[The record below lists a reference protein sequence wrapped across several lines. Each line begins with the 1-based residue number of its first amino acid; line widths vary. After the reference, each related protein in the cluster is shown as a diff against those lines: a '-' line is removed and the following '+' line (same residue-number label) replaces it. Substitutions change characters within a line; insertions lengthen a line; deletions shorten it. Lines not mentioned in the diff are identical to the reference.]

1 MDIKTIISQHGIS
14 QVELAKRMNPDLAAD
29 PSQMN
34 DEQRQELQKRQK
46 SANSYVSQLISG
58 KSDPSMKKLDL
69 LAQLIGCQRWEFFID
84 EIRAAG
90 YDVVKAQE
98 EEKTDE
104 TINDNQGQQSG
115 GEASAEDA
123 TTTEQEGAAADA
135 PSDAPGQQAE
145 QVRAVRFTYECPKC
159 GERISVTIE

>member
-1 MDIKTIISQHGIS
+1 MDIRERVEAAISQHGLTKKE
-14 QVELAKRMNPDLAAD
+14 VCDRMGKFDQAFKSLLTNPKWSTLEKVTEAIGIE
-29 PSQMN
+29 PWQLF
-34 DEQRQELQKRQK
+34 EQ
-46 SANSYVSQLISG
+46 
-58 KSDPSMKKLDL
+58 
-69 LAQLIGCQRWEFFID
+69 
-84 EIRAAG
+84 EIMAAG
-90 YDVVKAQE
+90 YRLVAAPQPEPAAVAE

-104 TINDNQGQQSG
+104 TVNDNQGQQSG

-135 PSDAPGQQAE
+135 PSDAPSQQAE